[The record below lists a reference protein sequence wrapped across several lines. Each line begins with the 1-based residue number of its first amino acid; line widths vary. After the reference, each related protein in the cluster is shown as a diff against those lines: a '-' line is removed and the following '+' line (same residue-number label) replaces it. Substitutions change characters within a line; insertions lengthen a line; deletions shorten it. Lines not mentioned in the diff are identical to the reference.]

1 MSFPQPP
8 KPAKLVV
15 GFFTKDKNIIKPLV
29 TDLSENFGSIDIVSA
44 WFPFD
49 YTKYYD
55 REMGA
60 PLSRRV
66 LSFRSLIE
74 QNSLAKIKRITN
86 DIEMKHSVSDRRLV
100 NIDPGYM
107 VHERFVLATG
117 KNYTHRIYLEKG
129 IYADLT
135 LIYQKG
141 GFQSLPWTYTRTTLR
156 KIWSGFW
163 KMSAKNTSLI

>member
-1 MSFPQPP
+1 MSSPQPP
-8 KPAKLVV
+8 RPAKLVV

-29 TDLSENFGSIDIVSA
+29 TDLSENFGSIDIVST

-49 YTKYYD
+49 YTKYYE

-60 PLSRRV
+60 PLYRRV

-74 QNSLAKIKRITN
+74 QNSLAEIKRITN
-86 DIEMKHSVSDRRLV
+86 DIEMKHSLEDRRLV

-141 GFQSLPWTYTRTTLR
+141 GFQSLPWTYPDY
-156 KIWSGFW
+156 
-163 KMSAKNTSLI
+163 A